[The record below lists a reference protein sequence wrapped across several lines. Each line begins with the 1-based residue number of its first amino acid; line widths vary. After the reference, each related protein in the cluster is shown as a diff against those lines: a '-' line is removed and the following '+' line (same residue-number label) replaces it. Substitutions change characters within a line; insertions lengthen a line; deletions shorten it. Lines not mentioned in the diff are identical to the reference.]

1 MHTLLIATLLLPL
14 AQQPDTVPAG
24 DASAGAGV
32 YARKLCRMCHGEQ
45 GEGGYGPDIAG
56 GRGLTFAQ
64 FQRAI
69 WKPRIGTGLVYN
81 GNMPFY
87 SKRQISE
94 KHMADLFAFVR
105 SLEPVSEPG
114 SWHWMPAPASASI
127 GQRYYMQGYGCG
139 QCHEPENKFG
149 RMWLGEYAK
158 EVDYEYFAKQI
169 YEHEEK
175 RPGGGMPLWT
185 RETLP
190 EDHMREI
197 YKWMV
202 LEIGMRASIGGV
214 LTVAEQKGD
223 QTDFNLALSNRGV
236 ENVGLDAEGL
246 TVFVKVPP
254 QAKVVNGSGP
264 GYEGVMPLA
273 ELGLLPGLPLAPHA
287 HDTTGHV
294 ERPEQDLSGD
304 VLVWKVPKLVAAEK
318 VALSFSL
325 SGATPSDELFEAFD
339 GSTVHWESPGRRVK
353 GSPPIMVY
361 RDLRVPDKGDHERIF
376 VVRPQQ

>member
-14 AQQPDTVPAG
+14 AQQPDTMPAG
-24 DASAGAGV
+24 DASAGAAV
-32 YARKLCRMCHGEQ
+32 YARKLCRMCHGEE

-69 WKPRIGTGLVYN
+69 WKPGIGTGLVYN

-87 SKRQISE
+87 SKRQVSE
-94 KHMADLFAFVR
+94 QQMANLFAFVK

-114 SWHWMPAPASASI
+114 SWHWMPAPASASP
-127 GQRYYMQGYGCG
+127 GQRHYIQGYGCG

-149 RMWLGEYAK
+149 RMWLGEHAK

-175 RPGGGMPLWT
+175 RPGGGMPLYT
-185 RETLP
+185 RETFP
-190 EDHMREI
+190 EDHMRQM
-197 YKWMV
+197 YQWMV

-214 LTVAEQKGD
+214 LTVAEQQED
-223 QTDFNLALSNRGV
+223 QTDFNLTLSNRGV
-236 ENVGLDAEGL
+236 KDVGLDVERL
-246 TVFVKVPP
+246 TVFVKLPP
-254 QAKVVNGSGP
+254 GTTVINGSE
-264 GYEGVMPLA
+264 GYKVMPLA
-273 ELGLLPGLPLAPHA
+273 ELGLLPALPLAPHA

-294 ERPEQDLSGD
+294 ERPDQDLSGD
-304 VLVWKVPKLVAAEK
+304 VVVWKVPKLTTSEK

-325 SGATPSDELFEAFD
+325 SGAKPSDEFFQAFA

-361 RDLRVPDKGDHERIF
+361 RDLRIPDNGDHERIF